1 MVLYLF
7 FQITFI
13 LIFTSAL
20 TVNGCQIDVRQPQ
33 ELLTGSHSKNES
45 VFVQCH
51 INISAC
57 PSSRQEVLWY
67 VFTSDSHHQLDTKS
81 QPSKYQ
87 LDSQGLQIK
96 SLTTSDDG
104 VYYCAVILNDQASKG
119 AQAFG
124 NGTRLTVKEHVYHP
138 GKAVLLVLL
147 VLLTLYSLT
156 ILTLI
161 ICTKTGQRTL
171 SLKGRIKRSDRKSD
185 LSRQVHFGA
194 VVQELYSKRNLRSN
208 KKNSTEVSQENK
220 CENPRTNGNK
230 EDIYQNLNKTG

>member
-1 MVLYLF
+1 MVLHLF

-20 TVNGCQIDVRQPQ
+20 SVTGCQLDVRQPQ
-33 ELLTGSHSKNES
+33 ELLTGRKKES

-51 INISAC
+51 TNTSAC
-57 PSSRQEVLWY
+57 SSSTPEVLWY
-67 VFTSDSHHQLDTKS
+67 VFTRDSHHQLDAKS
-81 QPSKYQ
+81 QPLKYQ

-104 VYYCAVILNDQASKG
+104 VYYCAVILPGQVKNG

-124 NGTRLTVKEHVYHP
+124 SGTTVTVTEDVYRTSL
-138 GKAVLLVLL
+138 AVLLALL

-156 ILTLI
+156 ILTII

-171 SLKGRIKRSDRKSD
+171 SLKGRTKRSDRKSG
-185 LSRQVHFGA
+185 SSTRVHFGA
-194 VVQELYSKRNLRSN
+194 VVQELYSKRNLRNN
-208 KKNSTEVSQENK
+208 KKNSADVSQENK
-220 CENPRTNGNK
+220 CENPWTSANK
-230 EDIYQNLNKTG
+230 EDIYQNLNETDKC

>member
-1 MVLYLF
+1 MVLHLF

-13 LIFTSAL
+13 LIFISAL
-20 TVNGCQIDVRQPQ
+20 SVNGCQIDVRQPQ
-33 ELLTGSHSKNES
+33 ELLTGRQKES

-51 INISAC
+51 INMSDC
-57 PSSRQEVLWY
+57 SSCTPEVLWY

-81 QPSKYQ
+81 QSFKYQ

-96 SLTTSDDG
+96 SLTASDDG
-104 VYYCAVILNDQASKG
+104 VYYCAVILPGQVMKG

-124 NGTRLTVKEHVYHP
+124 NGTTVTVQEHVYRP
-138 GKAVLLVLL
+138 SLAVLLVLL

-171 SLKGRIKRSDRKSD
+171 SLKGRTKRSDKKSG
-185 LSRQVHFGA
+185 SSTRVHFGA

-208 KKNSTEVSQENK
+208 KKNPADVSQENK
-220 CENPRTNGNK
+220 CESPWTNASK